1 MEDTKPISA
10 IHKTCS
16 RCSETKEESMFILR
30 RNICRVC
37 NNARRKEQAQERA
50 KNEPSEKSCTT
61 CNVVKSSSEFVKN
74 RLTCKDCNNNRRRNR
89 YQTDE
94 THRQKMIDDA
104 TTFKKKK
111 SNERQV
117 LRQLEQEKIGIENKT
132 CNYCKEIKHQDRFRH
147 NRLKC
152 RDCERDEPVEKFKR
166 YVRTRIYNCLKN
178 LKEKSSIEYLG
189 CSTTEYISW
198 IMKYDERYTMENHG
212 SVWHIDHVIPI
223 SKFDLDDPE
232 EQLLAFNWRNT
243 MPLLATDNLAKC
255 NRTDST
261 QIVSHYNLLKT
272 YHTDNNI
279 QLPKKYYYLFATY
292 LDAGIPLEP

>member
-1 MEDTKPISA
+1 MCDATNKI
-10 IHKTCS
+10 IVTNTCS

-94 THRQKMIDDA
+94 THRQQIIDDV

-111 SNERQV
+111 STERQV

-132 CNYCKEIKHQDRFRH
+132 CNYCKEIKHQDRFRN

-152 RDCERDEPVEKFKR
+152 RDCERDDPNDKFKR
-166 YVRTRIYNCLKN
+166 KIRSHIWTALKRQHTFKTTNTR
-178 LKEKSSIEYLG
+178 EYLG
-189 CSTTEYISW
+189 CEVEEYLQWLIYCNPDYDTMSTT
-198 IMKYDERYTMENHG
+198 T
-212 SVWHIDHVIPI
+212 VWHIDHVIPL
-223 SKFDLDDPE
+223 SRFDLNDF
-232 EQLLAFNWRNT
+232 EQCLIAFNWRNT
-243 MPLLATDNLAKC
+243 MPLPAVDNLKK
-255 NRTDST
+255 NNKILHTNISEH
-261 QIVSHYNLLKT
+261 VENL
-272 YHTDNNI
+272 
-279 QLPKKYYYLFATY
+279 KKYHENTNIEIPNEFINLYATY
-292 LDAGIPLEP
+292 LDAGTS